1 MINVVPAHSQAPKA
15 KKQKLKIKPE
25 DLDPGTVMLPAHAQ
39 DRLDRAFLG
48 YVRINVV
55 NPDPSA
61 RMEWK
66 VINEREVDERHK
78 KSIVASLRLRKED
91 WEHNMHMMVD
101 GSKIDKSCLAR
112 SPFPVKDLQ
121 PLVWKEDARDR
132 VIRVLSGNHRRAA
145 TTAYQQEL
153 LAEKA
158 TVENLLARHEE
169 QQGRGGQQTIGEDGE
184 LVDEVANGLRLKIAA
199 LSEAVEDAEVWTM
212 KVYDEGKFY
221 WQWA

>member
-66 VINEREVDERHK
+66 VINEREVDERRQA
-78 KSIVASLRLRKED
+78 IGGID
-91 WEHNMHMMVD
+91 NMW
-101 GSKIDKSCLAR
+101 L
-112 SPFPVKDLQ
+112 
-121 PLVWKEDARDR
+121 
-132 VIRVLSGNHRRAA
+132 
-145 TTAYQQEL
+145 L
-153 LAEKA
+153 LADA
-158 TVENLLARHEE
+158 TEDDFNPVRVATRTLLF
-169 QQGRGGQQTIGEDGE
+169 
-184 LVDEVANGLRLKIAA
+184 L
-199 LSEAVEDAEVWTM
+199 W
-212 KVYDEGKFY
+212 Y
-221 WQWA
+221 